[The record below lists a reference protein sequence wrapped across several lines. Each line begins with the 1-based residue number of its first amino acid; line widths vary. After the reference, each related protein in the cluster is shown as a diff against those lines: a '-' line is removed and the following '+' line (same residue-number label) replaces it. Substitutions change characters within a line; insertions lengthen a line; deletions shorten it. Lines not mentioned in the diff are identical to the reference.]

1 MTRDEVMEV
10 LRQETVDIMGLAPDT
25 RIEDDNTFAD
35 YDAISIDIVTIVSG
49 IMRRLKVN
57 VPQQDLFDVK
67 NLGQLVDVFHRAHT
81 AQGG

>member
-25 RIEDDNTFAD
+25 RIEDHKTFAD

-49 IMRRLKVN
+49 VMRRLEVN
-57 VPQQDLFDVK
+57 VPRQDLFDVK
-67 NLGQLVDVFHRAHT
+67 NLGQLIDVFHRART